1 MILRPRTLALTLAL
15 VAGSSLGAQV
25 RSTARPADSASVV
38 EAPREVARRAQAR
51 FETYRRANLPRT
63 SNGGG
68 NTCQERVGR
77 FCYWYDEESPP
88 PPPEAAGVT
97 AMRDQLR
104 ATLDSLARTDPT
116 DAWIAGQRVRYH
128 DEAGRADSALRAA
141 TECRAADAWCTAL
154 RGFALHQL
162 GRYADAEAA
171 FDSTIVLMREVD
183 RCQWTD
189 ISLYLDDDARRQ
201 YQRNA
206 CGTPQRAA
214 FEARVWYLARTR
226 YALRG
231 NDSRTEHFA
240 RLTYT
245 EFLRAAP
252 SAYMFGFDEDER
264 ELVLR
269 FGWARSWSRGPDLPI
284 PQGSGGGP
292 NFSIVGHDPIPAYR
306 YIPPN
311 HVLISPTVSDSVD
324 WAVQLPPVVARYQ
337 PVHARRLLMLE
348 HQNGLFRRGDTALVV
363 LAYDVSRLPQF
374 VGAEVEASLTLTPG
388 GVPRAFARV
397 VPGAPT
403 RGTIVVRA
411 PWAPLLMSAE
421 VAAPDSSV
429 LARARYGIAP
439 PLAQGVRVSLSTLL
453 FFAPFDSLPTA
464 IEEALPH
471 ALATQKVRASQKLGV
486 FWEAYNTNP
495 AGEVMT
501 ISLTVVPETE
511 EAGGLRRA
519 ARALRLARESAPVS
533 VSIQDVSTRG
543 ATRTGR
549 AVTLDISTL
558 RRGDYLVQLE
568 IAVAGQYTIRTDRR
582 LTVTGP

>member
-1 MILRPRTLALTLAL
+1 MILRPLALTLTLAL
-15 VAGSSLGAQV
+15 SASASLGAQV
-25 RSTARPADSASVV
+25 RSATRPADSASVV

-63 SNGGG
+63 SSGGA
-68 NTCQERVGR
+68 NSCQERVGR

-97 AMRDQLR
+97 AMRDHLR
-104 ATLDSLARTDPT
+104 AMLDSLARAEPTDP
-116 DAWIAGQRVRYH
+116 WIAGQRVRYH

-141 TECRAADAWCTAL
+141 TECRAADSWCAAL

-162 GRYADAEAA
+162 GRYAEAEAA
-171 FDSTIVLMREVD
+171 FDSTLALMREVD

-189 ISLYLDDDARRQ
+189 IALYLDDDTRRQ

-206 CGTPQRAA
+206 CGTPQRTA

-292 NFSIVGHDPIPAYR
+292 NFSIVGHDPVPAYR
-306 YIPPN
+306 FIPPN
-311 HVLISPTVSDSVD
+311 HVLTSPTVSDSVD

-337 PVHARRLLMLE
+337 PVHSRTLLMLE
-348 HQNGLFRRGDTALVV
+348 HQNGLFRRGDTALVI
-363 LAYDVSRLPQF
+363 LAYDVSRVPKF
-374 VGAEVEASLTLTPG
+374 AGVDIEASLTLTPG

-397 VPGAPT
+397 VPGAPA
-403 RGTIVVRA
+403 RGTVVVRA

-439 PLAQGVRVSLSTLL
+439 PSAQGVRVSLSTLL
-453 FFAPFDSLPTA
+453 FYAPFDSLPTS

-471 ALATQKVRASQKLGV
+471 ALATQKVRSSQKLGV

-533 VSIQDVSTRG
+533 VSVQDVSTRG

-549 AVTLDISTL
+549 SVTLDISTL